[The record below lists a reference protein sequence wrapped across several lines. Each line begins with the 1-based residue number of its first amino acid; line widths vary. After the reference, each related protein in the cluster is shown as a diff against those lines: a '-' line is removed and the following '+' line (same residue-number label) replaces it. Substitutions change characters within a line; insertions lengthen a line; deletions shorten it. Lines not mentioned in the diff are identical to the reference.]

1 MTVIKV
7 GSIEEF
13 PDGEC
18 RVLSVD
24 GLEVGVFR
32 QGERLVA
39 YQNVCPHY
47 GGPVCQG
54 KIFNRVEEV
63 IAPDQTSRG
72 LRFGGQ
78 RHIVCPWHGYEFDL
92 ESGAHP
98 GDPDMRLTRIAIEVR
113 DDAVYLEARGRP
125 AAR

>member
-1 MTVIKV
+1 MIRV
-7 GSIEEF
+7 GSVEEF

-18 RVLSVD
+18 RVLVVD
-24 GLEVGVFR
+24 GLEVGIFR

-39 YQNVCPHY
+39 YHNICPHV

-54 KIFNRVEEV
+54 KIFNRVEEL
-63 IAPDQTSRG
+63 IAPDMTSRG
-72 LRFGGQ
+72 LRFGPQ

-92 ESGAHP
+92 ETGAHP
-98 GDPDMRLTRIAIEVR
+98 GDPDLRLTPVDIQVR
-113 DDAVYLEARGRP
+113 DNAVYLAPRGRQ